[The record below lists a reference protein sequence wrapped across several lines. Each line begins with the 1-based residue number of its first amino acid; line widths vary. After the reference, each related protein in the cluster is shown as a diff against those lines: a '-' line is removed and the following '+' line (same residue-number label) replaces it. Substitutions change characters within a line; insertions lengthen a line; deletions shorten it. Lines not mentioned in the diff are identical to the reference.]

1 VEQKVTEID
10 VLSWETE
17 IKRLRKLVRK
27 KSELIKKLKSGEE
40 YQNLAAKLQRNLK
53 ERQNLHDYID
63 DLYKEIE
70 LKDTLYYR
78 SEDAYKR
85 LHDKFEANFKF
96 HEYIKDTL
104 GQTADLMENYDAI
117 REQTEAVQ
125 ERVPAAEGSRGTP

>member
-1 VEQKVTEID
+1 MEKD
-10 VLSWETE
+10 PKDLE
-17 IKRLRKLVRK
+17 IKRLRRELRK
-27 KSELIKKLKSGEE
+27 KADQIKKLKSGEE

-53 ERQNLHDYID
+53 ERQNLYDYID

-104 GQTADLMENYDAI
+104 DQTAGLMENYNAL
-117 REQTEAVQ
+117 RKQTKTVRQ
-125 ERVPAAEGSRGTP
+125 RVPTAEGSRGTL